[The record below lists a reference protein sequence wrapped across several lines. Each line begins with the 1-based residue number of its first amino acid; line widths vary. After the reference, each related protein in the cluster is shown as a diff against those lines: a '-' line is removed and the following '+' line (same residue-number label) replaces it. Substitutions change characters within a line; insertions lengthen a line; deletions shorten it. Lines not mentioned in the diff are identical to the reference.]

1 MTQSAERAIDRA
13 GRRALAAAA
22 RETGDTLI
30 EVVIAALLVALI
42 AAAAFTAFGAV
53 SHIGGA
59 QRHQEQAATLAEQD
73 EFRLR
78 SLNSTALVARSPASG
93 CSATTPGAYG
103 NVCYAQTLDGE
114 TYTIT
119 STSKFVSA
127 SGGTSSCSQSGT
139 SSADFIETASQVQW
153 NSSNDGRPP
162 VIVHSLIS
170 PNAGGALI
178 LQDVDSNNNALA
190 GVTVTITG
198 PSPSTATTTL
208 TTDTSG
214 CAVFSGLNGGIYNI
228 TESDAG
234 YVTEN
239 GVTTQSQDVVAG
251 ETVTGTKFTWG
262 SLGSVT
268 ASFQTFVNSTTPTP
282 LAWDTFSLTDT
293 GNAVSPEPGP
303 FGTLGVDATS
313 LTSTQTVYPT
323 TYTAWAGTCTQ
334 DDPGGSTGT
343 TGTTGTSGT
352 YVDPT
357 VTVAPAGTAS
367 VNAVTV
373 PTMLLGLSTQYT
385 ASGSSTPIDD
395 TNSAITYYSGSST
408 HAGSSGADGNWNYET
423 LGSPYTYYQTTAHY
437 DGTANDKVEFTFTG
451 NFVKWYEPTS
461 YNYGYANAAIYGG
474 GQPASGSPV
483 AGTSVTNIDG
493 YSATASDGSTAV
505 YSQTLS
511 TTGTYTL
518 VITVDGTDDG
528 RPSSGNHQHYVVVD
542 EIVYG
547 TSGGTTTTPVALS
560 PLPYTVKTY
569 DSCSPAVA
577 RTATAPI
584 TPVTAGSSTVYPVQA
599 PYGTSVQVCFA
610 NTATNTNTGAL
621 PSTGAQI
628 ANTNLNGTTVTP
640 LTLPTT
646 SAATGASAV
655 FNNSGACP

>member
-1 MTQSAERAIDRA
+1 MPHVANRAIV
-13 GRRALAAAA
+13 RALAHAA
-22 RETGDTLI
+22 RDTGDTMI
-30 EVVIAALLVALI
+30 EVVIAALIVALI
-42 AAAAFTAFGAV
+42 AAATFTAFGAV
-53 SHIGGA
+53 SSISGA
-59 QRHQEQAATLAEQD
+59 QRHQEQAAALAEQD

-78 SLNSTALVARSPASG
+78 SLNSIELVASSPASG
-93 CSATTPGAYG
+93 CTATTPGSYG
-103 NVCYAQTLDGE
+103 NVCYTQTLDGE
-114 TYTIT
+114 SYTVT
-119 STSKFVSA
+119 SASKFVSA

-139 SSADFIETASQVQW
+139 GSADFIETSSKVTW
-153 NSSNDGRPP
+153 NGSNDGRPP

-178 LQDVDSNNNALA
+178 LQDVDSNNNPLA

-198 PSPSTATTTL
+198 PSPSTSTTTL
-208 TTDTSG
+208 TTDSSG

-228 TESDAG
+228 TESDTG
-234 YVTEN
+234 YLTEN

-251 ETVTGTKFTWG
+251 ESVTGTKFTWG
-262 SLGSVT
+262 SLGAIT

-303 FGTLGVDATS
+303 FGTVGVGATS

-323 TYTAWAGTCTQ
+323 TYTAWSGTCTQ

-343 TGTTGTSGT
+343 TGTTGASGT

-357 VTVAPAGTAS
+357 VTVAPAGTGT
-367 VNAVTV
+367 VTVTV
-373 PTMLLGLSTQYT
+373 PTMLLGLSTQHT
-385 ASGSSTPIDD
+385 SSGTNTPVDD

-451 NFVKWYEPTS
+451 NFVQWYEPTS
-461 YNYGYANAAIYGG
+461 YNYGYANAAIYSG

-493 YSATASDGSTAV
+493 YSAVASDGSTAV
-505 YSQTLS
+505 YSETLS

-528 RPSSGNHQHYVVVD
+528 KASSGNHQHYVVVD
-542 EIVYG
+542 EIIWG
-547 TSGGTTTTPVALS
+547 TGGGTTTSALALS

-569 DSCSPAVA
+569 DSCTTAVS
-577 RTATAPI
+577 RTAPAPI
-584 TPVTAGSSTVYPVQA
+584 TPITAGSSTVYPVQA
-599 PYGTSVQVCFA
+599 PYGSSVQVCFA
-610 NTATNTNTGAL
+610 NTSTNTNTGAL

-628 ANTNLNGTTVTP
+628 SNTNLNGTTVTP

-646 SAATGASAV
+646 TGATGASAV